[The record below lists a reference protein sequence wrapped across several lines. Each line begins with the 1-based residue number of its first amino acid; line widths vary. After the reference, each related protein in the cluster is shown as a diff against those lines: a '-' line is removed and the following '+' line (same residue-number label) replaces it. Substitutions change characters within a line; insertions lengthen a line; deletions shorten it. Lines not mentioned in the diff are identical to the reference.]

1 MTSRGPAAALV
12 AAVLATTPAPPRT
25 LAESAWGGDHVGVTA
40 SRDGMRLDFDC
51 AHGTIDGPIALDADG
66 RFDVRGTYTKESPGP
81 VRPGASGGEA
91 ARYVGRI
98 DGDAMTLAVVLVG
111 SDEKVG
117 SFTLQKDRLP
127 RVHKCQ

>member
-1 MTSRGPAAALV
+1 VTSRGPAAALF
-12 AAVLATTPAPPRT
+12 AAVLATTPTPTRT
-25 LAESAWGGDHVGVTA
+25 LSESVWGGDHVAVTA
-40 SRDGMRLDFDC
+40 TRDGVLLDFDC
-51 AHGTIDGPIALDADG
+51 AHGSIDRPVALDTDG
-66 RFDVRGTYTKESPGP
+66 RFDVRGTYTKESAGP
-81 VRPGASGGEA
+81 VRPGVSGTEA

-111 SDEKVG
+111 SDENVG